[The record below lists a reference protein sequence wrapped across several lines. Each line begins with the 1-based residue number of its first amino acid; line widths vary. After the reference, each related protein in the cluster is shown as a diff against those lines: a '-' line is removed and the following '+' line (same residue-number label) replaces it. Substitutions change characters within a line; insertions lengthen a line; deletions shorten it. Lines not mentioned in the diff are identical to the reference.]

1 MQGERQMPEP
11 AKAVPKDF
19 ERDDIELVKL
29 FLSQYKD
36 SDGNFFNVTARPDT
50 VERKEKA
57 IEAIAENKH
66 GHRLAVEHTLIQ
78 PFEGKMADD
87 VPFTTV
93 FEQLRNDE
101 SLRLPNRFID
111 VLAPTFAIPTGVKWE
126 DVGVKVYEWFKGA
139 RQSFPGDGESQ
150 YAIPNLGFEL
160 KVLVQTM
167 EIPGTDGVVVVGRI
181 LPVNKPFIDVLQKA
195 LATKVP
201 KLVATPAEKHIL
213 LLEDNGV
220 AIGFVEVTTGI
231 DSSVDALPDLKKVSE
246 VWIAHTMGWKTS
258 GDVLFVHIW
267 RGGVKERFWVKDE
280 RFSDKKPA

>member
-1 MQGERQMPEP
+1 MSEP
-11 AKAVPKDF
+11 TKATPKPF

-57 IEAIAENKH
+57 IEAIAQDKH
-66 GHRLAVEHTLIQ
+66 GHRLAIEHTLLQ

-93 FEQLRNDE
+93 FERLRKDE
-101 SLRLPNRFID
+101 SLLLPDRFID
-111 VLAPTFAIPTGVKWE
+111 VLVPTFAIPTGVKWE
-126 DVGVKVYEWFKGA
+126 EVGVKVYEWFKNA
-139 RQSFPGDGESQ
+139 RQSFPLDGESEHS
-150 YAIPNLGFEL
+150 IPSLGFEL

-167 EIPGTDGVVVVGRI
+167 KIPGTKGVVVVGRI
-181 LPVNKPFIDVLQKA
+181 LPANKPFIDVLQKA
-195 LATKVP
+195 LGDKVP

-220 AIGFVEVTTGI
+220 AIGFVKVTTGI
-231 DSSVDALPDLKKVSE
+231 DTSVDALPDLKKVSE

-258 GDVLFVHIW
+258 GDVLFVRIW
-267 RGGVKERFWVKDE
+267 RGSVTERFWIKDE
-280 RFSDKKPA
+280 RFSDKKPASEK